1 MRGYQSHYSQVDPT
15 LYDLEGRRRKAQTVV
30 AVLREVLAA
39 QLPRAR
45 VLDVGASTGH
55 IDAVIVEHVAS
66 LVGIDID
73 QVALENARRQYP
85 ASRAKF
91 LVADAMNLPFESASF
106 DVVLCMH
113 VYEHVPDSQC
123 LFDEIFRLLRPGGVC
138 YFSAANRLI
147 PIEPHYGLP
156 FLSWLTPRLA
166 NTYLRLLGR
175 SEQYYE
181 RLLTYAG
188 LKTLTRLFTRHD
200 FTRRVI
206 AEPEYFGTEY
216 MFAQRS
222 LKQSLALKVVDWA
235 YALSPGFIWVL
246 EKPPDSSRL

>member
-1 MRGYQSHYSQVDPT
+1 MRGYQTGYSEIDPT
-15 LYDLEGRRRKAQTVV
+15 LYDLEGRRRKARTVV
-30 AVLREVLAA
+30 AVLREALAA
-39 QLPRAR
+39 QLAQAR

-55 IDAVIVEHVAS
+55 IDALIAEHVDS

-73 QVALENARRQYP
+73 QTALGNARRLYTT
-85 ASRAKF
+85 SRAEF
-91 LVADAMNLPFESASF
+91 LVADAMNLPFQPGSF

-113 VYEHVPDSQC
+113 VYEHVPDSQR

-156 FLSWLTPRLA
+156 FLSWLTPKLA
-166 NTYLRLLGR
+166 NTYLRMLGR
-175 SEQYYE
+175 GEQYYE
-181 RLLTYAG
+181 RLLTYPG
-188 LKTLTRLFTRHD
+188 LKFLTRRFIRHD

-206 AEPEYFGTEY
+206 AEPEHFGTEY

-222 LKQSLALKVVDWA
+222 LKQSLALSVVDWA
-235 YALSPGFIWVL
+235 YPLSPGFIWVL
-246 EKPPDSSRL
+246 EKPKH